1 MKNPTTNAHNL
12 YASIVAIMQGDAQD
26 MLTTTKYLTNLYN
39 IDPDWRDDAVNLALG
54 VIEREAHDL
63 LECGDEPD
71 PMLHDVLSCIHE
83 YYNT

>member
-12 YASIVAIMQGDAQD
+12 YASIVAIMHGDAQD

-54 VIEREAHDL
+54 VIEREARDL

-71 PMLHDVLSCIHE
+71 PMLHDVLACIHE
-83 YYNT
+83 YHNT